1 MSRPIRGGDGGCAGL
16 RSAKWSWTCGPS
28 IVQLYMADSTR
39 RPPRHAE
46 PFTDRPAHPA
56 AYEELSAASCCSTAS
71 RLAAWSST
79 TSSSMVFGGTFLLV
93 REENG
98 VADVETL
105 EAAGAECIVVLRAQS
120 SARFLPEEGW
130 ELNFDAVPGLGLGAV
145 RVRIFTRWVASGE
158 HSLPRELI
166 VEVRGHAASLEE
178 AIAKFGVV
186 GRPIATMAGFV
197 ANVRVGPLELHL
209 AYDCTPGSTDRPFLE
224 TFLPDESGAVAE
236 GRIIR
241 QHLMVAAC
249 TAFLGLKTDSARISR
264 GLRQYELALREWHL
278 GGEWLA
284 LSHLYMAV
292 ETLTKAVIRKT
303 VADRGITEE
312 DLAQSLGVVTDDPDR
327 PRWHQILGERVR
339 EQIIFDA
346 DSDTYQ
352 TAKKASDGLEHGFM
366 GLDEVAAHAVKC
378 ADKTFHHV
386 RRTIVE
392 LLDLP
397 AAAAD
402 ELMAIKPKDVQSR
415 RKIARCRLIGAAED
429 PAAEGQLYPL
439 LEWSSS
445 IGSVVREGSTFQ
457 ISANDKITVRTHP
470 DVSFQLDRLEIYG
483 RLEDGQAPVQMSEQD
498 TLIEPTPEPKSTRML
513 AAVMPMVDAAT
524 ASGADIGQIFPRTLA
539 FYLFGQ
545 GVAFFQSAHTLINS
559 QQPVET
565 LSALRGLAIIA
576 SRFEQITED
585 SGPGIGVVVRMA
597 LDSPGELGADPALDA
612 MYREELLKGAT
623 SAGITIPDELPE
635 PEASAIYGS
644 LAFEMRLAQSTVNG
658 TYAAVGLHVKQSDA
672 EHADFRTRLEPG
684 PFTEMVASA
693 SVIAQLDLLKR
704 GAKLLGWTVDEQ
716 KIDDLL
722 EAARGLNQ
730 ASANQLM
737 RASSTDPAE

>member
-1 MSRPIRGGDGGCAGL
+1 
-16 RSAKWSWTCGPS
+16 
-28 IVQLYMADSTR
+28 
-39 RPPRHAE
+39 
-46 PFTDRPAHPA
+46 
-56 AYEELSAASCCSTAS
+56 
-71 RLAAWSST
+71 
-79 TSSSMVFGGTFLLV
+79 MVFGGTFLLV

-339 EQIIFDA
+339 EQMIFDA
-346 DSDTYQ
+346 DNDTYQ

-415 RKIARCRLIGAAED
+415 RKIARGRLIGAAED

-585 SGPGIGVVVRMA
+585 SGPGIGAVVCMA
-597 LDSPGELGADPALDA
+597 LDSPGELGADPALAA

-635 PEASAIYGS
+635 PETSAIYGS

-737 RASSTDPAE
+737 PAGSTDPAE

>member
-1 MSRPIRGGDGGCAGL
+1 
-16 RSAKWSWTCGPS
+16 
-28 IVQLYMADSTR
+28 
-39 RPPRHAE
+39 
-46 PFTDRPAHPA
+46 
-56 AYEELSAASCCSTAS
+56 
-71 RLAAWSST
+71 
-79 TSSSMVFGGTFLLV
+79 MVFGGTFLLM

-98 VADVETL
+98 VADVETM

-704 GAKLLGWTVDEQ
+704 GAKLLGWAVDEQ

>member
-1 MSRPIRGGDGGCAGL
+1 MGLARSWDVPDEFWMHWWRSRQLRTFVQQVDVEPAGKGPAGR
-16 RSAKWSWTCGPS
+16 RSAPEFQRQVMDQMERYHRYPMTGPVALDLHFHAARRNPPGIHRAAKHTLDILGAALPGCERSRRRHVLYHDDRQVKLLYVDLDQSW
-28 IVQLYMADSTR
+28 QRD
-39 RPPRHAE
+39 
-46 PFTDRPAHPA
+46 
-56 AYEELSAASCCSTAS
+56 AS
-71 RLAAWSST
+71 
-79 TSSSMVFGGTFLLV
+79 
-93 REENG
+93 ENG
-98 VADVETL
+98 RPGSVFIAARRASDVIADL
-105 EAAGAECIVVLRAQS
+105 C
-120 SARFLPEEGW
+120 
-130 ELNFDAVPGLGLGAV
+130 
-145 RVRIFTRWVASGE
+145 
-158 HSLPRELI
+158 
-166 VEVRGHAASLEE
+166 
-178 AIAKFGVV
+178 
-186 GRPIATMAGFV
+186 MAG
-197 ANVRVGPLELHL
+197 RLSREH
-209 AYDCTPGSTDRPFLE
+209 YDEDDDSPFQSPD
-224 TFLPDESGAVAE
+224 LP
-236 GRIIR
+236 
-241 QHLMVAAC
+241 
-249 TAFLGLKTDSARISR
+249 
-264 GLRQYELALREWHL
+264 
-278 GGEWLA
+278 
-284 LSHLYMAV
+284 
-292 ETLTKAVIRKT
+292 
-303 VADRGITEE
+303 
-312 DLAQSLGVVTDDPDR
+312 DDPDR

-339 EQIIFDA
+339 EQMIFDA
-346 DSDTYQ
+346 DNDTYQ

-415 RKIARCRLIGAAED
+415 RKIARGRLIGAAED

-585 SGPGIGVVVRMA
+585 SGPGIGAVVRMA
-597 LDSPGELGADPALDA
+597 LDSPGELGADPALAA

-635 PEASAIYGS
+635 PETSAIYGS

-704 GAKLLGWTVDEQ
+704 GAKLLGWAVDEQ